1 MNEATISA
9 LATIAVPVITGI
21 AVLAVM
27 RAQIC
32 DLRAAVRELSASIK
46 SLSHDRLA
54 KVETAVVGF
63 EAWREQHS
71 DRAIEIRDR
80 VAALEAARSKA

>member
-1 MNEATISA
+1 MNA

-27 RAQIC
+27 RAQIS
-32 DLRAAVRELSASIK
+32 DLRVAVRELSASIK

-54 KVETAVVGF
+54 KVESSAVGF
-63 EAWREQHS
+63 EAWRVQYT
-71 DRAIEIRDR
+71 DRTIEWRDEIDR
-80 VAALEAARSKA
+80 RLTAVETRSRS